1 MRKIRKLVM
10 DKKGMSYPLTV
21 ALVLALLIALCVLL
35 LVLFGAD
42 QMWSVRHPNE
52 GKGISKMRTTAVRTY
67 EKEGKVV
74 KQ

>member
-1 MRKIRKLVM
+1 MRR
-10 DKKGMSYPLTV
+10 
-21 ALVLALLIALCVLL
+21 LIALCLLL

-52 GKGISKMRTTAVRTY
+52 GKGISKTRATAVRTY

>member
-1 MRKIRKLVM
+1 MV
-10 DKKGMSYPLTV
+10 Y
-21 ALVLALLIALCVLL
+21 VLAPFLDNLIRRLSMRRLIALCVLL

-67 EKEGKVV
+67 EKERKVV

>member
-1 MRKIRKLVM
+1 MV
-10 DKKGMSYPLTV
+10 Y
-21 ALVLALLIALCVLL
+21 VLAPFLDNLIRRIPMRRLIALCLLL

-52 GKGISKMRTTAVRTY
+52 GKGISKTRVTAVRTY

>member
-1 MRKIRKLVM
+1 MRR
-10 DKKGMSYPLTV
+10 
-21 ALVLALLIALCVLL
+21 LIALCLL
-35 LVLFGAD
+35 LIVLFGAD

>member
-1 MRKIRKLVM
+1 MV
-10 DKKGMSYPLTV
+10 Y
-21 ALVLALLIALCVLL
+21 VLAPFLDNLIRRLPMRRLIALCFLL